1 MVLNSLSFGGR
12 RSARAL
18 STAWLRSA
26 GAVLCALAFLADP
39 HAVLAQTQIQ
49 PQVQPQI
56 QPQPGINQQ
65 PPRLA
70 PTGETFG
77 DWQVIC
83 AVADDANSPAQPQQC
98 FISQQF
104 LDPASQQPVLK
115 VTVGFFRRDN
125 LAGAVIAMPLGIP
138 LSRGV
143 QISVDDRAI
152 RTVPFE
158 FCRRNGCQAFIRLN
172 EEVLNAFKAGNEAA
186 ATVPLGRG
194 EGLKMPF
201 SLRGFTKGYAR
212 IQ

>member
-1 MVLNSLSFGGR
+1 MLT
-12 RSARAL
+12 AL
-18 STAWLRSA
+18 HPVRTQ
-26 GAVLCALAFLADP
+26 
-39 HAVLAQTQIQ
+39 AQNQ

-83 AVADDANSPAQPQQC
+83 AVADAANSPAQPQQC

-104 LDPASQQPVLK
+104 LDPSSQQPVLK
-115 VTVGFFRRDN
+115 VTVGFFRGDN

-138 LSRGV
+138 LARGV
-143 QISVDDRAI
+143 QISVDGRAI

-158 FCRRNGCQAFIRLN
+158 FCRRNGCQAFVRLN
-172 EEVLNAFKAGNEAA
+172 EEVLNAFRAGNQAA
-186 ATVPLGRG
+186 AIVPLGRG
-194 EGLKMPF
+194 EALNMPF

>member
-1 MVLNSLSFGGR
+1 MALNPVSFGGR

-18 STAWLRSA
+18 SSAWLRSA
-26 GAVLCALAFLADP
+26 GAALCALVFLTAP
-39 HAVLAQTQIQ
+39 HLVRAQTQIQ
-49 PQVQPQI
+49 TQI
-56 QPQPGINQQ
+56 QPQPGITQQ
-65 PPRLA
+65 QPRLA

-77 DWQVIC
+77 DWEVIC
-83 AVADDANSPAQPQQC
+83 AVADGANSPAQPQQC

-115 VTVGFFRRDN
+115 VTVGFFRGDN
-125 LAGAVIAMPLGIP
+125 MAGAVIAMPLGIP
-138 LSRGV
+138 LARGV
-143 QISVDDRAI
+143 QISVDGRAI

-172 EEVLNAFKAGNEAA
+172 EEVLSAFRAGNEAA

-194 EGLKMPF
+194 EGLNMPF